1 MLGQSP
7 RDSIGQE
14 VKGFSVGPKGAD
26 VPARAV
32 IETRGCI
39 TVDVPE
45 GADASVVSYAYAIR
59 ASVEYAD
66 LRNGNNLPAL
76 EFCIGVE

>member
-1 MLGQSP
+1 
-7 RDSIGQE
+7 
-14 VKGFSVGPKGAD
+14 

-45 GADASVVSYAYAIR
+45 GADASVVAYAYSIR
-59 ASVEYAD
+59 ASIEYAD
-66 LRNGNNLPAL
+66 LRSGNNLPAFA
-76 EFCIGVE
+76 FCLRTE